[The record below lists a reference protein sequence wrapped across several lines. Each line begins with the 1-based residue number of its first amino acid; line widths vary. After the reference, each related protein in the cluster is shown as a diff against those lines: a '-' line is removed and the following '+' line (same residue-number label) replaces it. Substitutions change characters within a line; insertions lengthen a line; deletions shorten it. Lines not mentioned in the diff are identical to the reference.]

1 MIKWLSRAERDL
13 DQVEAYIAQN
23 NLRTADKMVLNIIAA
38 VEQLDTFPGMG
49 RAGRV
54 EGSKELV
61 VDGTPYIIPYRKKGE
76 RIEILRVYYA
86 ARRWPE
92 NF

>member
-1 MIKWLSRAERDL
+1 
-13 DQVEAYIAQN
+13 
-23 NLRTADKMVLNIIAA
+23 MVLNIIAA
-38 VEQLDTFPGMG
+38 VEQLDTFPGIG

-54 EGSKELV
+54 EGTKELV
-61 VDGTPYIIPYRKKGE
+61 VDGTPYIVPYRKKGE
-76 RIEILRVYYA
+76 RIEILRVYHA